1 MEMMNA
7 FVGTMDAYNRYQSWA
22 KDMGHRV
29 VGDRRFL
36 AAIKLLF
43 PKSQIIQKKQSGKA
57 VRGIDGIDYQDRQR
71 MQEEHDHLLGDM
83 ADDSDLP

>member
-1 MEMMNA
+1 MNA
-7 FVGTMDAYNRYQSWA
+7 FVGTMDAYERYKAWA
-22 KDMGHRV
+22 NDMGHRA

-43 PKSQIIQKKQSGKA
+43 PKSQMIQKKQSGKT

-71 MQEEHDHLLGDM
+71 MQEERENLLGDM
-83 ADDSDLP
+83 ADDSDIP